1 MAHAPERPQAPPGRP
16 LVPFVK
22 MQARVARQMPR
33 IVVVSENSIKDI
45 HDDFGVAYDRMRLV
59 PVGVDPDL
67 FRPRAATSPACPA
80 GSSPRPAPT
89 SP

>member
-1 MAHAPERPQAPPGRP
+1 
-16 LVPFVK
+16 

-33 IVVVSENSIKDI
+33 IVVVSENSINDI
-45 HDDFGVAYDRMRLV
+45 HDDIGVAPARMRLV

-67 FRPRAATSPACPA
+67 FTPSPGRRARARPPHHHGR
-80 GSSPRPAPT
+80 RPT